1 MIIECIKGAADF
13 HTHTLDGG
21 FLPIMQGERFKLI
34 DRNKMIFE
42 SVDGASMNPG
52 MEFQFTDELLA
63 NNFKLIVGA
72 YLIK

>member
-1 MIIECIKGAADF
+1 MVIECIKGF
-13 HTHTLDGG
+13 QLGG
-21 FLPIMQGERFKLI
+21 SYLLIMQGEAFRLT
-34 DRNKMIFE
+34 DRDEMIFE

-72 YLIK
+72 